1 MFEVY
6 VHEKVLKKAEK
17 HYAEEAEKGLEA
29 MGLLLGNAF
38 THEGSE
44 YVVIE
49 DYSTGE
55 NEATS
60 VSVRFSKKAFPKLA
74 KDFEEGGKII
84 VGWSHAHPSYG
95 CFLST
100 TDLRTQ
106 NNYFDEDFHVALVI
120 DPTRETET
128 GFEKKFFKLCY
139 EGYREASY
147 AVIKEK

>member
-6 VHEKVLKKAEK
+6 VYEKALKKAEK

-29 MGLLLGNAF
+29 MGLLLGKVF
-38 THEGSE
+38 THEGRE

-49 DYSTGE
+49 DYATGE

-60 VSVRFSKKAFPKLA
+60 VSVRFAKKAFPKLS
-74 KDFEEGGKII
+74 KDLKESERII

-100 TDLRTQ
+100 TDLKTQ
-106 NNYFDEDFHVALVI
+106 ENYFNENFHVALVI
-120 DPTRETET
+120 DPTRKTPN
-128 GFEKKFFKLCY
+128 GFEKKFFKLCA

-147 AVIKEK
+147 AVIKKK

>member
-6 VHEKVLKKAEK
+6 VHEKALKKAEK
-17 HYAEEAEKGLEA
+17 HCAREAEKGLEA

-38 THEGSE
+38 THKGRK

-60 VSVRFSKKAFPKLA
+60 VSVRFTKKAFLKLA
-74 KDFEEGGKII
+74 KDFEESRRII

-100 TDLRTQ
+100 TDLKTQ
-106 NNYFDEDFHVALVI
+106 NNYFNEDFHVALVI
-120 DPTRETET
+120 DPTRKTSN
-128 GFEKKFFKLCY
+128 GFEKKFFKLCV